1 MDRTPTGTTQHY
13 DVIVVGGGIVGAA
26 IGWGA
31 AARGARVA
39 LVDQGDV
46 AVRASRANL
55 GLVWVQGKGE
65 GRPAYAQLTRQSAA
79 LWPELAARLL
89 SDTGVDV
96 SFRQPGGAHF
106 CLGDEEFEERRELV
120 ARTKTESGDIGLRMV
135 DRTELQAMMP
145 LAVGPKVTGASYCP
159 SDGHVNP
166 LRLLRAFHAGLQALG
181 SSYLPGNTVE
191 AVHKDGDAFVVACT
205 SRRLVAEKIVIAAGL
220 GSRSLA
226 PLVGLSMPV
235 TPLKGQILVT
245 ERVAK
250 FSDLYLGSLR
260 QTDEGSIMIGSSRL
274 DQGFDEIADVAPART
289 MAARCIACLPALS
302 DLQVV
307 RTWTGLRIM
316 TPDGFPI
323 YDASEQHPG
332 AFAVTCH
339 SGVTLAALHA
349 LHTAPE
355 IVAGAFHGLHRDFSA
370 SRFNAAAQSPVY
382 PRH

>member
-1 MDRTPTGTTQHY
+1 MDRHPIGTRQHC
-13 DVIVVGGGIVGAA
+13 DIIVVGGGLVGAA
-26 IGWGA
+26 IAWGA
-31 AARGARVA
+31 AGRGARVA
-39 LVDQGDV
+39 LVDEGDV
-46 AVRASRANL
+46 ALRASRANL

-79 LWPELAARLL
+79 LWSELAARLL
-89 SDTGVDV
+89 SETGIDV

-106 CLGDEEFEERRELV
+106 CLGDKEFEERRALIS
-120 ARTKTESGDIGLRMV
+120 RTEAESGSIGMRMM
-135 DRTELQAMMP
+135 DRAELQAIMP
-145 LAVGPKVTGASYCP
+145 LAIGPKVTGASFCP

-166 LRLLRAFHAGLQALG
+166 LRLLRAFHVGLQSFG
-181 SSYLPGNTVE
+181 SSYLPGNRVD
-191 AVHKDGDAFVVACT
+191 AIGKDGDAFVVACT
-205 SRRLVAEKIVIAAGL
+205 SQRLVARTIVIAAGL

-274 DQGFDEIADVAPART
+274 DQGFDEIADIAPART
-289 MAARCIACLPALS
+289 MATRCISCLPALA

-323 YDASEQHPG
+323 YDMSERHPG

-349 LHTAPE
+349 LNTAAE
-355 IVAGAFHGLHRDFSA
+355 IVTGAFTGLHRDFSA
-370 SRFNAAAQSPVY
+370 DRFKAAA
-382 PRH
+382 